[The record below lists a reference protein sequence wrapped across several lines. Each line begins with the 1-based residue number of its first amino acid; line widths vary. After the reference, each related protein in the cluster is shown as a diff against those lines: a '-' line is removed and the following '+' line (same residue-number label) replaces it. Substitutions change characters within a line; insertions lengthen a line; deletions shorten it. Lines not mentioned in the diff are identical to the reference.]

1 MTKWESPA
9 SEDNDLRDNKE
20 SENHRHDRHQEQR
33 RWGERIVNSDMATET
48 GREFNDHQVRIFF
61 VPEGSFYFLFLIDIN
76 NIFPKMRKCHFMK
89 FLIYR

>member
-33 RWGERIVNSDMATET
+33 RWGERIVNSDMASET
-48 GREFNDHQVRIFF
+48 GREFNDHQVRIFLSQK
-61 VPEGSFYFLFLIDIN
+61 VPFIFYF
-76 NIFPKMRKCHFMK
+76 
-89 FLIYR
+89 